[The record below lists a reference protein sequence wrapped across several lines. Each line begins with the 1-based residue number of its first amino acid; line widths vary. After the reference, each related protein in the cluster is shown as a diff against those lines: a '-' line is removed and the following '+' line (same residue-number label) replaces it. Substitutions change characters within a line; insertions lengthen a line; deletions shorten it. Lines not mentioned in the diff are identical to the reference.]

1 MQRNNERGY
10 VKNGNIYI
18 YEKSRKNKIRYK
30 TGSDGKVTVNVN
42 GKPVGIFADKATARE
57 FTAAAKAA
65 VKTTRDTNKATMG
78 KLATKGGCGYTLTTN
93 AELLK
98 AAKGTDKKFSD
109 LKREAVKGG
118 HELYRQ
124 TRKAG
129 EEQLNTALASMLAK
143 YGTAYTAP
151 TTTTTGQQQSTSRTM
166 RTQKPTVNS
175 ATNKV
180 ANAIQSTSKAINKRA
195 GVGKYQSKLRSK

>member
-1 MQRNNERGY
+1 MAGFS
-10 VKNGNIYI
+10 VD
-18 YEKSRKNKIRYK
+18 SRNKIRYK

-78 KLATKGGCGYTLTTN
+78 KLATKGGGGYTLTTN

-98 AAKGTDKKFSD
+98 AAKGTDKKFID

-143 YGTAYTAP
+143 YGTAPAQTQTQTQTPA
-151 TTTTTGQQQSTSRTM
+151 TTQTSSTVS
-166 RTQKPTVNS
+166 RTQKP
-175 ATNKV
+175 ATNNATSRI
-180 ANAIQSTSKAINKRA
+180 ANAVRSSSNAINKRA
-195 GVGKYQSKLRSK
+195 GVGKYRSKLRFK